1 MSDFG
6 RDFLFGIEVRYTL
19 LHSTYL
25 TLMHDVIIIGAGPA
39 GLSAALW
46 CDQLGLDT
54 LVLEAGAE
62 TGGQL
67 LSIHHAIE
75 NYMGCHASEGRELR
89 DLFAGQVEAAEFDL
103 WTQTQIES
111 IDLQAK
117 RIVLGSGEQLQA
129 ISLIIATGTRRRAL
143 GIPGEA
149 ELRGRGVME
158 SARRERDFYRGKDVC
173 VIGGGDAAAE
183 NALLL
188 VEVCPTVTLVHRGKK
203 LRARTEFVER
213 LRMSHCV
220 TIFTEATVNRI
231 IGTTEVE
238 GVEIFR
244 RGAIKPF
251 EMAVKGVLVRAGME
265 PNTELFREQLHTDER
280 GYIVTTGEHETS
292 VGNVFAAGDVSSPLA
307 PTISGAV
314 GAGATA
320 AKVIAS
326 RLKS

>member
-1 MSDFG
+1 
-6 RDFLFGIEVRYTL
+6 
-19 LHSTYL
+19 
-25 TLMHDVIIIGAGPA
+25 MHDVIIIGGGPA

-54 LVLEAGAE
+54 LLLEAGAE

-67 LSIHHAIE
+67 LRIHHAIE
-75 NYMGCHASEGRELR
+75 NYLGRVAESGRELR
-89 DLFAGQVEAAEFDL
+89 ELFTAQVEEAEFDL
-103 WTQTQIES
+103 WTEVEIES
-111 IDLQAK
+111 VDLHAR
-117 RIVLGSGEQLQA
+117 RIALKSGEQLQS
-129 ISLIIATGTRRRAL
+129 ISIIIATGVRRKAL

-149 ELRGRGVME
+149 ELSGRGLIE
-158 SARRERDFYRGKDVC
+158 SARRDRELFAGRDVC
-173 VIGGGDAAAE
+173 VVGGGDAAVE

-188 VEVCPTVTLVHRGKK
+188 AEVCPTVTLVHRGKK

-213 LRMSHCV
+213 LRMNHCV
-220 TIFTEATVNRI
+220 TVFTEATLRRI

-238 GVEIFR
+238 GVEIMR

-251 EMAVKGVLVRAGME
+251 EMAVRGVLVRIGVE
-265 PNTELFREQLHTDER
+265 PNTELFRDQLHMDER
-280 GYIVTTGEHETS
+280 GYIVITGEQETS
-292 VGNVFAAGDVSSPLA
+292 AGNVFAVGDVSNPLA
-307 PTISGAV
+307 PTISSAT